1 MKRRRAREYA
11 LQILFQ
17 REFSDPPPDLEV
29 FWQDQA
35 DVPGEVRGY
44 AEAIV
49 RGTEE
54 HREAVDAEIRR
65 TAEHWVM
72 ERMAAVDRNI
82 LRLAAYELLFR
93 DDIPPAVAINEA
105 LEIAKKY
112 SSSESVS
119 FLNGVLDRIAR
130 SLDRKPGESGG

>member
-1 MKRRRAREYA
+1 
-11 LQILFQ
+11 
-17 REFSDPPPDLEV
+17 
-29 FWQDQA
+29 
-35 DVPGEVRGY
+35 VRGY

-105 LEIAKKY
+105 LEVAKKY

-119 FLNGVLDRIAR
+119 FINGVLDKIAR
-130 SLDRKPGESGG
+130 SLNREAGESGG